1 MLFIQCLCFNQI
13 VSRIKFNSFLN
24 MDLDSKF
31 IQKLYIAYFGR
42 PADPSGI
49 NYWVSNFKGDIKVIS
64 SLLARQEEYQ
74 NFMNSCE
81 SIDLQINQFY
91 LNLFSRKADIKV
103 INNFLVLIE
112 NKTCNLSDLVCYLI
126 GSLVNDMLNK
136 KEIFSN
142 QDLKT
147 LDNKVEA
154 AELFTKEISSS
165 ISWVTLYQPESIDPW
180 LTGKSLSI
188 GINFLK
194 QFDYSKKANRENVL
208 TALKS
213 FCLDSIEILNQ
224 PVIELKNVS
233 VKIPINGNENRKFT
247 KIITSK
253 MINTFIGGELTHVD
267 KHTTVEALKNISL
280 TIMSGE
286 RVALIGHNGSGKS
299 SLLRLISGIY
309 SPSSGEIR
317 NHVEVY
323 PMLQKTFLTSSE
335 LSGVDASKAYYLM
348 MKHNLKGFEEF
359 LEDIVSFS
367 QLGSFIHLPIKT
379 YSEGMC
385 ARLIFSMLTSS
396 SHECLVIDEG
406 FGTGDS
412 DFFERA
418 QKRME
423 SFMNSATTLILAS
436 HSEFLLKQFCIR
448 GIVLNHGSI
457 VFDGSLDTALNYYH
471 THGYYH
477 QNAI

>member
-1 MLFIQCLCFNQI
+1 
-13 VSRIKFNSFLN
+13 
-24 MDLDSKF
+24 MDIDSKF
-31 IQKLYIAYFGR
+31 IQKLYIAYLGR

-49 NYWVSNFKGDIKVIS
+49 NYWISNYKHDMKLIS
-64 SLLARQEEYQ
+64 SLLARQEEYI
-74 NFMNSCE
+74 NFINSSD
-81 SIDLQINQFY
+81 SIDSQINQLY
-91 LNLFSRKADIKV
+91 LNLFNRKADLEVIK
-103 INNFLVLIE
+103 NFLFFIE
-112 NKTCNLSDLVCYLI
+112 SKAYTLTDIACYLT
-126 GSLVNDMLNK
+126 GSFVDEILSE
-136 KEIFSN
+136 KEKLSN
-142 QDLKT
+142 QDFKT
-147 LDNKVEA
+147 LENKVEA

-165 ISWVTLYQPESIDPW
+165 ISWINLYQPESINPW
-180 LTGKSLSI
+180 LTGKTLTI

-194 QFDYSKKANRENVL
+194 QFDYSKKATRENVL
-208 TALKS
+208 KALKS

-233 VKIPINGNENRKFT
+233 VKIPIHGNENRKFT

-267 KHTTVEALKNISL
+267 KHTTVEALKKISF

-309 SPSSGEIR
+309 SPSSGEIL

-323 PMLQKTFLTSSE
+323 PMLQKTFLTSTE

-348 MKHNLKGFEEF
+348 MKHSLKGFDEF
-359 LEDIVSFS
+359 LEDIVTFS
-367 QLGSFIHLPIKT
+367 GLGSFIHLPIKT

-406 FGTGDS
+406 FGTGDA

-423 SFMNSATTLILAS
+423 SFMDAATTLILAS
-436 HSEFLLKQFCIR
+436 HSEFLLRQFCIR
-448 GIVLNHGSI
+448 GIVLNHGSV
-457 VFDGSLDTALNYYH
+457 VFDGSLDSALNYYH

-477 QNAI
+477 QNAS